1 MALLG
6 AFIDFRTTTAVTSGN
21 SASFAHGCPANPDVV
36 WVEPLAS
43 IASSTNWW
51 NCFGLHDA
59 TNVTLHNAG
68 GANTPTLRVLSAVLH
83 SVIR

>member
-6 AFIDFRTTTAVTSGN
+6 AFIDSRTTTAVTSGN
-21 SASFAHGCPANPDVV
+21 SASFAHGCPANPDIT
-36 WVEPLAS
+36 WGEPTAS

-51 NCFGLHDA
+51 HVFGLHDA
-59 TNVTLHNAG
+59 TNVTLHNPG
-68 GANTPTLRVLSAVLH
+68 GANSPTMRVLSAVLH